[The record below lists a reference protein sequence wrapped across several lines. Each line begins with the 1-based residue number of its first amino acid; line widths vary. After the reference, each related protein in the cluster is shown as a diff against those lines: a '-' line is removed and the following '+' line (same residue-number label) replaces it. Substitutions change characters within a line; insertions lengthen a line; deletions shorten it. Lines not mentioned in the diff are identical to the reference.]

1 MFPLVP
7 GLICF
12 EDQKRSDGAQ
22 NVEAIW
28 ATCLL
33 NSGCSLLRTCS
44 GAEFTGCIGCIGG
57 LTGGGGFSTA
67 GASSGWSPILF
78 YGVGWMKAAATMW
91 YQAKKKGDFE

>member
-1 MFPLVP
+1 MFTLVP

-44 GAEFTGCIGCIGG
+44 GAGE
-57 LTGGGGFSTA
+57 
-67 GASSGWSPILF
+67 SS
-78 YGVGWMKAAATMW
+78 
-91 YQAKKKGDFE
+91 QAV